1 MSGHMKLSVWSEPA
15 ERLDDPDNGDLVPR
29 SEAGADDSRAAYSAP
44 EHAHAWWGQYTAPGY
59 MDRTDTS
66 GPYASAAE
74 AARETFA
81 LYGDDEPG
89 SDDRRE
95 LAALLWQI
103 RARGAL

>member
-1 MSGHMKLSVWSEPA
+1 MSGHMRLSVWRA
-15 ERLDDPDNGDLVPR
+15 EIHEDNDGQTYPDPDDDLPTLATGR
-29 SEAGADDSRAAYSAP
+29 K
-44 EHAHAWWGQYTAPGY
+44 AWWGQYTAPGY

>member
-1 MSGHMKLSVWSEPA
+1 MSGHMKLSVW
-15 ERLDDPDNGDLVPR
+15 R
-29 SEAGADDSRAAYSAP
+29 EAAVYIADDDSTLYPLS
-44 EHAHAWWGQYTAPGY
+44 EHEDDHTPSGTFGWWGQYTAPGY

-95 LAALLWQI
+95 LAAILWQL